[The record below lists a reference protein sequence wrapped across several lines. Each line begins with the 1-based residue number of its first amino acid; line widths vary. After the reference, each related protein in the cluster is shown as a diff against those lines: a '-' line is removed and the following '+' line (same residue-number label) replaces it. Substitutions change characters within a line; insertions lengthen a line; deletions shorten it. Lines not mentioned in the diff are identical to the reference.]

1 MWGAIITLIV
11 VVLIITVIAA
21 ALIMKVRNRAQQAE
35 KRVEN
40 LGRQLSKAV
49 AETSSWR
56 QQTIAARAQYDA
68 LRGNYDGVC
77 SVAQSSADQIA
88 QLEQA
93 LEELRQHSS
102 ADTTLNERV
111 EAATAHL
118 AALQAETTNYEKM
131 LEEAQNKCN
140 ALHARAQMLL
150 AQQETARALAASSN
164 EKGFVCVLRPCLDPS
179 AARLAALCEEV
190 IGLAAHPEITKA
202 LRGFVWSKL
211 WLPVFQRMLKGAGV
225 WDARNTI
232 YLLRSR
238 TDSRLCYVG
247 QATCLRE
254 RWYQHARKLLGVD
267 SCGNERL
274 YGEGLAINDLEW
286 CVVTEGLADSDLSA
300 TESYYI
306 KWFGADSGGLNKK
319 R

>member
-11 VVLIITVIAA
+11 VVLITTAVAA
-21 ALIMKVRNRAQQAE
+21 ALIVKMRDRAQQAE
-35 KRVEN
+35 KRIED

-56 QQTIAARAQYDA
+56 QQTIVARAQYDA

-93 LEELRQHSS
+93 LEESRQHSS

-164 EKGFVCVLRPCLDPS
+164 ENGFVCVLRPRLDPS
-179 AARLAALCEEV
+179 AARLVALCEEV

-238 TDSRLCYVG
+238 TDPGLCYVG

-254 RWYQHARKLLGVD
+254 R
-267 SCGNERL
+267 
-274 YGEGLAINDLEW
+274 
-286 CVVTEGLADSDLSA
+286 
-300 TESYYI
+300 
-306 KWFGADSGGLNKK
+306 
-319 R
+319 